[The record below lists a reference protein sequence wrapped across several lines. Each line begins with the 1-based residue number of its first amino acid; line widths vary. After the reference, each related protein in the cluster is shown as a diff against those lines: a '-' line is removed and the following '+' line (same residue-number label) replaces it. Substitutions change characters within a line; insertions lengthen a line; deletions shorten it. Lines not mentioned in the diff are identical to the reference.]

1 MSKKSLV
8 IVESPAKAK
17 TINKLIGSNYI
28 VKASVGHVKDLPK
41 SKLGVDIENDFKPH
55 YIVIKGKSKIVKEL
69 KDAAKKAKDIFLA
82 PDPDREGEAIA
93 WHIASELGG
102 DKKKIYRVLFNEITK
117 KALENAFKNAGEIDQ
132 DKVDAQQA
140 RRILDRLVG
149 YKISP
154 LLWRRIAKGLSAG
167 RVQSVTLRLICER
180 EREINAF
187 VKEEYW
193 SLTATLEGKNLPIFD
208 ARLIKVKG
216 EKAEVKNAESADK
229 IVKDLK
235 RSEFRVHN
243 IEKKERKR
251 NPVPP
256 FITSTLQQEAF
267 RHFRFSATKT
277 MVIAQQLYEGLN
289 VGGEGVTGLIT
300 YMRTDSTRISTEAQS
315 EARDLIAG
323 RYGKEYLPE
332 AAPVYGSRKNAQDA
346 HEAIRPTYPAKAV
359 EELNEYLNKDQLRI
373 YQLIWQRFIAS
384 QMRPAILD
392 STVIDIK
399 AGDYLFRATGSVLKF
414 DGFMRVYLE
423 KRDEEKEAA
432 EENGEYKKD
441 VILPQLSVS
450 EILKLHKLLP
460 EQHFTEPPP
469 RYSEATLIKELEKRG
484 IGRPST
490 YAPIMAKIQDRNYTL
505 KENSRF
511 KPTELGFTVTD
522 ILVENFPDVLNVEFT
537 AKMENELDKI
547 EEGKVNWVEIVRD
560 FYEPF
565 SKDLEKFQEKME
577 VKDEPTDIA
586 CDKCGSMMVK
596 KWGRNGFFLAC
607 PKYPECK
614 NTKNFIQ
621 DENGNITP
629 VEEKTFGEK
638 CEKCGGGMV
647 IKTGRF
653 GKFLACSN
661 YPECKNTKQVVEGDG
676 GDVKIQDAEVINELC
691 PSCGKPL
698 AVKKGR
704 FGTFIACSGYPEC
717 KFIKPKG
724 TGTFCPEDGCGGEL
738 VERKSRKGIFYSC
751 NNYPK
756 CKFALWDKPINKSC
770 PKCKS
775 SFLVEKFS
783 KKDGVKIKCI
793 SKSCDYEE
801 LPQEGNI

>member
-1 MSKKSLV
+1 MTKKSLV

-17 TINKLIGSNYI
+17 TINKLIGSSYT
-28 VKASVGHVKDLPK
+28 VKASVGHIKDLPK
-41 SKLGVDIENDFKPH
+41 SKIGVEIENDFKPH
-55 YIVIKGKSKIVKEL
+55 YVVIKGKSKVVKEL
-69 KDAAKKAKDIFLA
+69 KEAAKKAKDIFLA

-117 KALENAFKNAGEIDQ
+117 KALESAFKNPGEIDKN
-132 DKVDAQQA
+132 KVDAQQA
-140 RRILDRLVG
+140 RRVLDRLVG

-154 LLWRRIAKGLSAG
+154 LLWRRIGKGLSAG
-167 RVQSVTLRLICER
+167 RVQSVALRLICER
-180 EREINAF
+180 EREIKVF

-193 SLTATLEGKNLPIFD
+193 SITATLEGKNPPIFD

-216 EKAEVKNAESADK
+216 EKAEIKNTEVADK
-229 IVKDLK
+229 VVEELK
-235 RSEFRVHN
+235 RSEFSVQN

-267 RHFRFSATKT
+267 RHFHFSATKT

-289 VGGEGVTGLIT
+289 VGGEGVVGLIT

-315 EARDLIAG
+315 EARGLIAG
-323 RYGKEYLPE
+323 RYGKEYLPD
-332 AAPVYGSRKNAQDA
+332 AAPVYSTGKNAQDA
-346 HEAIRPTYPAKAV
+346 HEAIRPTYAEKVV
-359 EELNEYLNKDQLRI
+359 EELKEYLNKDQLRL

-384 QMRPAILD
+384 QMKPAILD

-399 AGDYLFRATGSVLKF
+399 AGDYLLRVTGSVLKF

-423 KRDEEKEAA
+423 KKDEEKEAV

-469 RYSEATLIKELEKRG
+469 RYSEATLIRELEKKG

-490 YAPIMAKIQDRNYTL
+490 YAPIMAKIQDRKYTL
-505 KENSRF
+505 KENGRF
-511 KPTELGFTVTD
+511 KPSELGFLVTD

-537 AKMENELDKI
+537 ATMEDQLDRI
-547 EEGKVNWVEIVRD
+547 EEGKVNWVEIVKN
-560 FYEPF
+560 FYQPF
-565 SKDLEKFQEKME
+565 NQDLEKAQEKME
-577 VKDEPTDIA
+577 VKEEPTDIV
-586 CDKCGSMMVK
+586 CEKCGSFMVK

-607 PKYPECK
+607 PKYPECR
-614 NTKNFIQ
+614 NTKNFTQ
-621 DENGNITP
+621 DENGSIIP
-629 VEEKTFGEK
+629 VEEKMFGEK
-638 CEKCGGGMV
+638 CEKCGGEMV
-647 IKTGRF
+647 IKVGRY

-661 YPECKNTKQVVEGDG
+661 YPECKNTKQIVEDDEGAVEIKDTQIL
-676 GDVKIQDAEVINELC
+676 DELC
-691 PSCGKPL
+691 PTCTKPL

-704 FGTFIACSGYPEC
+704 YGTFVACSGYPEC
-717 KFIKPKG
+717 RFIKPKG
-724 TGTFCPEDGCGGEL
+724 TGAFCPEKECGGEL
-738 VERKSRKGIFYSC
+738 VERKSRKGLFYSC

-783 KKDGVKIKCI
+783 KKDGIKIKCI

-801 LPQEGNI
+801 RPGE

>member
-1 MSKKSLV
+1 MTKKSLV

-17 TINKLIGSNYI
+17 TINKLIGSSYT
-28 VKASVGHVKDLPK
+28 VKASVGHIKDLPK
-41 SKLGVDIENDFKPH
+41 SKIGVEIENDFKPH
-55 YIVIKGKSKIVKEL
+55 YVVIKGKSKVVKEL
-69 KDAAKKAKDIFLA
+69 KEAAKKAKDIFLA

-117 KALENAFKNAGEIDQ
+117 KALESAFKNPGEIDKN
-132 DKVDAQQA
+132 KVDAQQA
-140 RRILDRLVG
+140 RRVLDRLVG

-154 LLWRRIAKGLSAG
+154 LLWRRIGKGLSAG
-167 RVQSVTLRLICER
+167 RVQSVALRLICER
-180 EREINAF
+180 EREIKVF

-193 SLTATLEGKNLPIFD
+193 SITATLEGKNPPIFD

-216 EKAEVKNAESADK
+216 EKAEIKNTEVADK
-229 IVKDLK
+229 VVEELK
-235 RSEFRVHN
+235 RSEFSVQN

-267 RHFRFSATKT
+267 RHFHFSATKT

-289 VGGEGVTGLIT
+289 VGGEGVVGLIT

-315 EARDLIAG
+315 EARGLIAG
-323 RYGKEYLPE
+323 RYGKEYLPD
-332 AAPVYGSRKNAQDA
+332 AAPVYSTGKNAQDA
-346 HEAIRPTYPAKAV
+346 HEAIRPTYAEKVV
-359 EELNEYLNKDQLRI
+359 EELKEYLNKDQLRL

-384 QMRPAILD
+384 QMKPAILD

-399 AGDYLFRATGSVLKF
+399 AGDYLLRVTGSVLKF

-423 KRDEEKEAA
+423 KKDEEKEAV

-469 RYSEATLIKELEKRG
+469 RYSEATLIRELEKKG

-490 YAPIMAKIQDRNYTL
+490 YAPIMAKIQDRKYTL
-505 KENSRF
+505 KENGRF
-511 KPTELGFTVTD
+511 KPSELGFLVTD

-537 AKMENELDKI
+537 ATMEDQLDRI
-547 EEGKVNWVEIVRD
+547 EEGKVNWVEIVKN
-560 FYEPF
+560 FYQPF
-565 SKDLEKFQEKME
+565 NQDLEKAQEKME
-577 VKDEPTDIA
+577 VKEEPTDIV
-586 CDKCGSMMVK
+586 CEKCGSFMMK

-607 PKYPECK
+607 PKYPECR
-614 NTKNFIQ
+614 NTKNFTQ
-621 DENGNITP
+621 DENGSIIP

-638 CEKCGGGMV
+638 CEKCGGEMV
-647 IKTGRF
+647 IKVGRY

-661 YPECKNTKQVVEGDG
+661 YPECKNTKQIVEDDEGAVEIKDTQIL
-676 GDVKIQDAEVINELC
+676 DELC
-691 PSCGKPL
+691 PTCTKPL

-704 FGTFIACSGYPEC
+704 YGTFVACSGYPEC
-717 KFIKPKG
+717 RFIKPKG
-724 TGTFCPEDGCGGEL
+724 TGAFCPEKECGGEL
-738 VERKSRKGIFYSC
+738 VERKSRKGLFYSC

-783 KKDGVKIKCI
+783 KKDGIKIKCI

-801 LPQEGNI
+801 RPGE

>member
-1 MSKKSLV
+1 MTKKSLV

-17 TINKLIGSNYI
+17 TINKLIGSSYT
-28 VKASVGHVKDLPK
+28 VKASVGHIKDLPK
-41 SKLGVDIENDFKPH
+41 SKIGVEIENDFKPH
-55 YIVIKGKSKIVKEL
+55 YVVIKGKSKVVKEL
-69 KDAAKKAKDIFLA
+69 KEAAKKAKDIFLA

-117 KALENAFKNAGEIDQ
+117 KALESAFKNPGEIDEN
-132 DKVDAQQA
+132 KVDAQQA
-140 RRILDRLVG
+140 RRVLDRLVG

-154 LLWRRIAKGLSAG
+154 LLWRRIGKGLSAG
-167 RVQSVTLRLICER
+167 RVQSVALRLICER
-180 EREINAF
+180 EMEIKAF

-193 SLTATLEGKNLPIFD
+193 SITATLEGKNPPIFD

-216 EKAEVKNAESADK
+216 EKAEIKNTEAADK
-229 IVKDLK
+229 VVEELK
-235 RSEFRVHN
+235 RSEFSVQN

-267 RHFRFSATKT
+267 RHFHFSATKT

-289 VGGEGVTGLIT
+289 VGGEGVVGLIT

-315 EARDLIAG
+315 EARGLIAG
-323 RYGKEYLPE
+323 RYGKEYLPD
-332 AAPVYGSRKNAQDA
+332 AAPVYSTGKNAQDA
-346 HEAIRPTYPAKAV
+346 HEAIRPTYAEKVV
-359 EELNEYLNKDQLRI
+359 EELKEYLNKDQLRL

-384 QMRPAILD
+384 QMKPAILD

-399 AGDYLFRATGSVLKF
+399 AGDYLLRVTGSVLKF

-423 KRDEEKEAA
+423 KKDEEKEAV

-469 RYSEATLIKELEKRG
+469 RYSEATLIRELEKKG

-490 YAPIMAKIQDRNYTL
+490 YAPIMAKIQDRKYTL
-505 KENSRF
+505 KENGRF
-511 KPTELGFTVTD
+511 KPSELGFLVTD

-537 AKMENELDKI
+537 ATMEDQLDRI
-547 EEGKVNWVEIVRD
+547 EEGKVNWVEIVKN
-560 FYEPF
+560 FYQPF
-565 SKDLEKFQEKME
+565 NQDLEKAQEKME
-577 VKDEPTDIA
+577 VKEEPTDIV
-586 CDKCGSMMVK
+586 CEKCGSFMVK

-607 PKYPECK
+607 PKYPECR
-614 NTKNFIQ
+614 NTKNFTQ
-621 DENGNITP
+621 DENGSIIP

-638 CEKCGGGMV
+638 CEKCGGEMV
-647 IKTGRF
+647 IKVGRY

-661 YPECKNTKQVVEGDG
+661 YPECKNTKQIVEDDEGAVEIKDTQIL
-676 GDVKIQDAEVINELC
+676 DELC
-691 PSCGKPL
+691 PTCTKPL

-704 FGTFIACSGYPEC
+704 YGTFVACSGYPEC
-717 KFIKPKG
+717 RFIKPKG
-724 TGTFCPEDGCGGEL
+724 TGAFCPEKECGGEL
-738 VERKSRKGIFYSC
+738 VERKSRKGLFYSC

-783 KKDGVKIKCI
+783 KKDGIKIKCI

-801 LPQEGNI
+801 MPGE